1 MELRKKIE
9 IIMNDKTYLTKEN
22 ITYAE
27 KQKIL
32 EEKIERI
39 EEDLLNSKKKNSSYL
54 EQLLN

>member
-1 MELRKKIE
+1 
-9 IIMNDKTYLTKEN
+9 MNDKTYLTKEN